1 MRESK
6 KRKTSVKERTHH
18 AVWNEGFKF
27 PVDLSG
33 RQALTCTLY
42 DHDMLG
48 GDDQLGR

>member
-6 KRKTSVKERTHH
+6 KRKTSVKEKTYH
-18 AVWNEGFKF
+18 AVWDEGFKF
-27 PVDLSG
+27 PVHLRE

-42 DHDMLG
+42 DHDTLG